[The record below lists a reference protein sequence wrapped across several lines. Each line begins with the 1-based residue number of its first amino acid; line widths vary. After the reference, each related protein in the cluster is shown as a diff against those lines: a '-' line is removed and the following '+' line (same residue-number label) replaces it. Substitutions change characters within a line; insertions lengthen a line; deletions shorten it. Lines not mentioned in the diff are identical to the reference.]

1 MTWPSTQLGTLLGKL
16 YQHDGKPVTPRFDGP
31 FEMVLWEIVA
41 YLAEDSRR
49 GRAFQMLRE
58 SVGLTPEKI
67 LAAPVALLTGI
78 TQTGGPIAS
87 DERAQRLREAARIA
101 MREFGGDLGEVLSM
115 PPQKAKKMLMQ
126 FPMLGEPG
134 AEKILMFQGAAPVLA
149 LESNGV
155 RVLARVGFGEERKSY
170 AATYKSIREATEG
183 QLPDGS
189 RPAHHGASA
198 AEAAR
203 ARFVL
208 PDKAGVPC
216 VSG

>member
-1 MTWPSTQLGTLLGKL
+1 
-16 YQHDGKPVTPRFDGP
+16 
-31 FEMVLWEIVA
+31 MVLWEIVA

-67 LAAPVALLTGI
+67 LASPVALLTGI

-87 DERAQRLREAARIA
+87 YERAQRLREAARIA

-115 PPQKAKKMLMQ
+115 PPQKARKMLMQ

-155 RVLARVGFGEERKSY
+155 RVLAAWAQARA

-203 ARFVL
+203 AGFVL